1 MLILKTILININGHG
16 CQKVLLGLLEDWKT
30 ALDNNEYVMTVLMD
44 LTKAF
49 DCLPHKILLSKLSAY
64 GLSDEAILVLKIF
77 VRSKATN

>member
-1 MLILKTILININGHG
+1 MCFQEGTWLSEGFVVTVGGLEGSLGH
-16 CQKVLLGLLEDWKT
+16 
-30 ALDNNEYVMTVLMD
+30 NEYVTTVLMD

-64 GLSDEAILVLKIF
+64 GLSDEVVIVLKIF